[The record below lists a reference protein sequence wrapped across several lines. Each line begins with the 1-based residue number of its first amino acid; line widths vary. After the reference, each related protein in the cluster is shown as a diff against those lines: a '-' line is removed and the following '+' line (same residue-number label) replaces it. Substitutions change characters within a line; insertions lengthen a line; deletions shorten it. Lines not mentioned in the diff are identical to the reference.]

1 MRRKANLYRS
11 TTALGVALMMLMALS
26 SCRPS
31 ATSTEEP
38 DNRSNQEILFDDG
51 NFAMFIHFGLYSKM
65 EGEWKGKRY
74 YGNAEWIKHQAEIPA
89 DEYMKEAASFNPD
102 EFDAEAIVKLA
113 RDAGMRYI
121 VITSKHHE
129 GFAMFDS
136 DFCDFNICDA
146 TPLKRDLMKELA
158 DACHRNGLG
167 IGFYYSQWQD
177 WTAPGG
183 ARGPETDAEGRK
195 VTFEEYFRNK
205 CIPQVNELTTKYG
218 EIQLIWF
225 DTPGELS
232 KEASEELVALVRK
245 NQPHALVSSRVG
257 NGMGDYDTLN
267 DMQVPLVNHEGRWEG
282 IDVMQ
287 VGWGFSKFDNEWKT
301 PDYIVHEL
309 VSVVARGGN
318 FLFNIG
324 PDSKGRIPEQA
335 AASLRETGKWVKK
348 YPQVV
353 YGAGASPWEHAL
365 PWGDVVTNKGK
376 LYLVVFDWPQ
386 DGKLWLPGLQND
398 VTAAKIVD
406 GKKLA
411 TRKEGTWT
419 CIEVPYGRPDQLASV
434 VELTIDGEIAVDS
447 TPAVDPNENAT
458 ILPIEFA
465 TTEKCKVASNEWMEK
480 FGEWKFKASVSG
492 ITAESKVEWVVDF
505 KEPGYYDVAIE
516 CRGDGTTDWMMCA
529 DEGNTIVDR
538 YNLHSQYAW
547 HRMGWLK
554 IDGAGKHKLSLS
566 VTDGNWEQV
575 GIGSISITPVKLQ

>member
-1 MRRKANLYRS
+1 MRRNANPYPHTIVLTIAAMTLAMLCSCHPTTTS
-11 TTALGVALMMLMALS
+11 TT
-26 SCRPS
+26 
-31 ATSTEEP
+31 TP
-38 DNRSNQEILFDDG
+38 DNRTPQEILFDDG

-65 EGEWKGKRY
+65 EGEWQGKRY
-74 YGNAEWIKHQAEIPA
+74 YGNAEWIKHQAGIPA
-89 DEYMKEAASFNPD
+89 DEYMKEATTFNPD

-113 RDAGMRYI
+113 KDAGMKYI

-158 DACHRNGLG
+158 DACHANGLG

-183 ARGPETDAEGRK
+183 AGGPSTDADGRK

-232 KEASEELVALVRK
+232 KAASEELVALVRK
-245 NQPHALVSSRVG
+245 NQPNALVSSRVG
-257 NGMGDYDTLN
+257 NGVGDYDTLN
-267 DMQVPLVNHEGRWEG
+267 DMQVPLVNHTGRWEG

-287 VGWGFSKFDNEWKT
+287 VGWGFSKFDDEWKS
-301 PDYIVHEL
+301 PSYIVRTL

-335 AASLRETGKWVKK
+335 AASLRAVGKWVRK

-353 YGAGASPWEHAL
+353 YGADASPWGHAL
-365 PWGDVVTNKGK
+365 PWGDVVTSHDK

-386 DGKLWLPGLQND
+386 DGKLWLPGLHNN
-398 VTAAKIVD
+398 VKSARIVD
-406 GKKLA
+406 GA
-411 TRKEGTWT
+411 TLCHRKEGTWT
-419 CIEVPYGRPDQLASV
+419 CIETPFECPDRLASV
-434 VELTIDGEIAVDS
+434 IELTIDGDIDVDN
-447 TPAVDPNENAT
+447 TPAVNPNGNAT
-458 ILPIEFA
+458 LLPIEFA
-465 TTEKCKVASNEWMEK
+465 TVENCEVSHSQWMEK
-480 FGEWKFKASVSG
+480 FGEWKFKVNVGSM
-492 ITAESKVEWVVDF
+492 TAKSKIQWTADF
-505 KEPGYYDVAIE
+505 KEPGYYDIE
-516 CRGDGTTDWMMCA
+516 VECKGEGTADWMMTT

-538 YNLHSQYAW
+538 HNLHERYEWQ
-547 HRMGWLK
+547 RLGWMK
-554 IDGAGKHKLSLS
+554 IDKAGKHKLSLS
-566 VTDGNWEQV
+566 VTDANCWQV
-575 GIGSISITPVKLQ
+575 NIGSIRINPVGL